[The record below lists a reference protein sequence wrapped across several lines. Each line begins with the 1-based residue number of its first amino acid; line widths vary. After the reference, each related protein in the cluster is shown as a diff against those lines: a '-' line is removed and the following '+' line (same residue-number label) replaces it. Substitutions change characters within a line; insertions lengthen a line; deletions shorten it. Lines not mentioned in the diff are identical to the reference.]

1 MEHEP
6 NSPHFEPAHPTRPP
20 RRRLLALGGGLLVLG
35 IMVSGCSAPDQGQQ
49 SASTTTRNF
58 TKTLPSPTEEP
69 LAGQECTVEADT
81 RSQGDTEYVCT
92 PEDNGDLVWMDKD
105 SSEKLLE
112 ERQLAEAQR
121 QAEEE
126 AAARQEAE
134 RQAAEE
140 AAAREEAERQAAE
153 EAAVREEAE
162 RRAAEEAAAREE
174 AERQAAAREEAQRQ
188 AEVTRQQQP
197 ADDFTY
203 PNCTAVKEAGAAPIH
218 PGDYGWHSGL
228 DRDGD
233 GVGCE

>member
-1 MEHEP
+1 
-6 NSPHFEPAHPTRPP
+6 
-20 RRRLLALGGGLLVLG
+20 LGGGLIILG
-35 IMVSGCSAPDQGQQ
+35 IAVSGCSAQDQEQQ
-49 SASTTTRNF
+49 SASTTTRDF
-58 TKTLPSPTEEP
+58 AKTLPSPTEEP
-69 LAGQECTVEADT
+69 LAGQECTVEAEK

-92 PEDNGDLVWMDKD
+92 PDDNGDLVWMDKD

-121 QAEEE
+121 QAEE
-126 AAARQEAE
+126 
-134 RQAAEE
+134 
-140 AAAREEAERQAAE
+140 AAAREEAERQA
-153 EAAVREEAE
+153 
-162 RRAAEEAAAREE
+162 
-174 AERQAAAREEAQRQ
+174 

>member
-1 MEHEP
+1 
-6 NSPHFEPAHPTRPP
+6 
-20 RRRLLALGGGLLVLG
+20 
-35 IMVSGCSAPDQGQQ
+35 
-49 SASTTTRNF
+49 
-58 TKTLPSPTEEP
+58 
-69 LAGQECTVEADT
+69 
-81 RSQGDTEYVCT
+81 
-92 PEDNGDLVWMDKD
+92 MDKD

-121 QAEEE
+121 QAEE
-126 AAARQEAE
+126 
-134 RQAAEE
+134 
-140 AAAREEAERQAAE
+140 AAAREEAERQA
-153 EAAVREEAE
+153 
-162 RRAAEEAAAREE
+162 
-174 AERQAAAREEAQRQ
+174 

>member
-1 MEHEP
+1 MEQEP
-6 NSPHFEPAHPTRPP
+6 NAPHFEPAHPNRPP
-20 RRRLLALGGGLLVLG
+20 RRRLLALGGGLIILG
-35 IMVSGCSAPDQGQQ
+35 IAVSGCSAQDQEQQ
-49 SASTTTRNF
+49 SASTTTRDF
-58 TKTLPSPTEEP
+58 AKTLPSPTEEP
-69 LAGQECTVEADT
+69 LAGQECTVEAEK

-92 PEDNGDLVWMDKD
+92 PDDNGDLVWMDKD

-121 QAEEE
+121 QAEE
-126 AAARQEAE
+126 
-134 RQAAEE
+134 
-140 AAAREEAERQAAE
+140 AAAREEAERQA
-153 EAAVREEAE
+153 
-162 RRAAEEAAAREE
+162 
-174 AERQAAAREEAQRQ
+174 

-233 GVGCE
+233 GVGVRIRRVAGHTCAGPADPVDQASSLISRARPATDTESGQEECPHA

>member
-1 MEHEP
+1 M
-6 NSPHFEPAHPTRPP
+6 
-20 RRRLLALGGGLLVLG
+20 
-35 IMVSGCSAPDQGQQ
+35 
-49 SASTTTRNF
+49 
-58 TKTLPSPTEEP
+58 
-69 LAGQECTVEADT
+69 AGQECTVEAEK

-92 PEDNGDLVWMDKD
+92 PDDNGDLVWMDKD

-121 QAEEE
+121 QAEE
-126 AAARQEAE
+126 
-134 RQAAEE
+134 
-140 AAAREEAERQAAE
+140 AAAREEAERQA
-153 EAAVREEAE
+153 
-162 RRAAEEAAAREE
+162 
-174 AERQAAAREEAQRQ
+174 

-233 GVGCE
+233 GVGVRIRRVAGHTCAGPADPVDQASSLISRARPATDTESGQEECPHA